1 MATANSDLKQFAVF
15 INSKASSTTS
25 PLKSNV
31 SIPFVS
37 NLAAHENMK
46 VFKFGLVDMLFTNS
60 FYNIRPGVNTLKIM
74 TCFAAGRGQV
84 ASYVVQT
91 VTIPYAFYSIDQL
104 DEYLS
109 QQTAITGTGTGQV
122 SVGVAGVFTGQQ
134 ITYTGAYTV
143 PVQNCFT
150 GFGEMYGNTP
160 NIGGTAEIYASSAYT
175 EAGKIQFNGAS
186 MEALTQLNTD
196 LTTIPSA
203 NTYTTIP
210 SNPPYS
216 AYSSNYMGSG
226 IYAGVYLIADSDTI
240 PLLKLLGFY
249 NDWALPQPV
258 PLFPSFVG
266 YGYAL
271 KAKVVPNSTQSLQNG
286 YGYNTLYSY
295 VSPTTGLDVYPTG
308 AYLQTNAL
316 PGFNF
321 PYLLPT
327 LMTDLS
333 GLDEVYVHCA
343 QMRTSFLS
351 SINRQPLTP
360 SDVIAVIPINVS
372 FGSKMSWVPNFQITA
387 TLLNTNITHLDFTLT
402 NSNNELLDFNG
413 INWSMTLYCQE
424 EEDESRYQQEAN
436 GSIATPF
443 AYSKNLL
450 DAGAYMQESHNRGL
464 LKRQR

>member
-1 MATANSDLKQFAVF
+1 MATTNSDLKNFAVF
-15 INSKASSTTS
+15 VNSKASSTTN
-25 PLKSNV
+25 PKKSNV
-31 SIPFVS
+31 SIPFTS

-74 TCFAAGRGQV
+74 TCFAAGRNQP
-84 ASYVVQT
+84 AAYVVQT
-91 VTIPYAFYSIDQL
+91 VQIPYAFYSIDQL

-109 QQTAITGTGTGQV
+109 QVDVYVSPSTLTSVGNAGTWMLKQLNYAGQV
-122 SVGVAGVFTGQQ
+122 
-134 ITYTGAYTV
+134 GADTHDVY
-143 PVQNCFT
+143 T
-150 GFGEMYGNTP
+150 GFGQYD
-160 NIGGTAEIYASSAYT
+160 YAAPADSLDST
-175 EAGKIQFNGAS
+175 TSNPEAAKIRFNSPTLEG
-186 MEALTQLNTD
+186 LTQLRTD
-196 LTTIPSA
+196 LTTTPAA
-203 NTYTTIP
+203 NGFAIVPTAENNLFSDYT
-210 SNPPYS
+210 SNF
-216 AYSSNYMGSG
+216 MGSG

-240 PLLKLLGFY
+240 PLLKLFGFY
-249 NDWALPQPV
+249 SDFNPPSVV
-258 PLFPSFVG
+258 PLFPQFSG
-266 YGYAL
+266 YGYAI
-271 KAKVVPNSTQSLQNG
+271 KASTVTTTGQPG
-286 YGYNTLYSY
+286 WGFNTVYSY
-295 VSPTTGLDVYPTG
+295 VDPATGRTLVPVNTVDNIPPTTST
-308 AYLQTNAL
+308 
-316 PGFNF
+316 
-321 PYLLPT
+321 YLLPT

-424 EEDESRYQQEAN
+424 EEDESRYQQEGG
-436 GSIATPF
+436 GSMATPF
-443 AYSKNLL
+443 SFSKNLL